1 MIENIAINILN
12 SDKSFSKDYILNKDS
27 FTIPIE
33 LKNKSPIK
41 YHCNI
46 CTVNLKNNVKDF
58 TDFSDDLNKIC
69 NKSLASEI
77 EQQKKEIKE
86 KLKQTFTGERL
97 DLIKHW
103 ELIAFSDE
111 IFSVYEIIDSID
123 EDDIKAY
130 IVNYLIPQKL
140 LVEYSEE

>member
-1 MIENIAINILN
+1 M
-12 SDKSFSKDYILNKDS
+12 
-27 FTIPIE
+27 
-33 LKNKSPIK
+33 
-41 YHCNI
+41 
-46 CTVNLKNNVKDF
+46 
-58 TDFSDDLNKIC
+58 
-69 NKSLASEI
+69 ASEI